1 MGLKYS
7 TLGQFLC
14 TSLLRKMWEVM
25 FECHKHQFQIVSV
38 AYIHR
43 NPKISLQ
50 SDIHRQIIVHLEN
63 ELSSLSSTFT
73 KWIAAQNTY
82 VEDINGWLNRCVS
95 LQQKHTKRKRRVPPP
110 PLRDYGPPIY
120 VTCGVWLDKLVTLP
134 TKEVADSI
142 KGLTAEL
149 THFLP
154 RQDKSQGKG
163 VNSDL
168 GVNLL
173 RDEASEEWISGFD
186 RFRSSLVS
194 FLAHLSNFAGS
205 SVTMFTELQKSIEE
219 AKIRCGQQPP
229 KDVINSCCR
238 PQHQPFSLTAIRLAG
253 PYVFVLIQAM
263 IGDAIQGLHRDKEVL
278 LRHCHQYTVLEGEYP

>member
-1 MGLKYS
+1 
-7 TLGQFLC
+7 
-14 TSLLRKMWEVM
+14 MWEVM

-50 SDIHRQIIVHLEN
+50 SDMHRQIIVHLEN

-73 KWIAAQNTY
+73 KWIAAQKTY
-82 VEDINGWLNRCVS
+82 VEVINGWLHKCVS
-95 LQQKHTKRKRRVPPP
+95 LQQKHSKRKRRVPPP
-110 PLRDYGPPIY
+110 SLRNYGPPIY
-120 VTCGVWLDKLVTLP
+120 VTCGVWLDMLATLP

-142 KGLTAEL
+142 KGLTAEIA
-149 THFLP
+149 HFLP

-219 AKIRCGQQPP
+219 AKSNFGLSEERYSSAADQMYMGSILLFNIMLSSSAC
-229 KDVINSCCR
+229 
-238 PQHQPFSLTAIRLAG
+238 
-253 PYVFVLIQAM
+253 VFAVATSNQKL
-263 IGDAIQGLHRDKEVL
+263 V
-278 LRHCHQYTVLEGEYP
+278 